1 MESQRTFLFIGLMLV
16 SFLLFQEWN
25 NDYNAPKADPSANTQ
40 TLQSNSPDSDD
51 YVPSSTDGDLPTAA
65 TSAKRSVIDITTD
78 VFTVKIDTRG
88 GDIVE
93 ADLIQYEEVK
103 GNETP
108 FMLLGEFEGN
118 QYFSQSGL
126 IGLNGPDASANG
138 RPIYSTEQK
147 SFTMNGDEL
156 RVPLTFTDNNGVTFT
171 KTYVF
176 KKGQYD
182 VALEY
187 TVNNNTAAPIQ
198 VQLYTQIKR
207 TVQEKG
213 SLVDQNYLGAAY
225 GSSEE
230 KYEKYSFSDMADKN
244 LSINTQGGYVAF
256 IQHYF
261 VSAWIPVQE
270 QQNTLYSLIAKGN
283 AAIIGAKGEPV
294 NIQANQQASIGATY
308 YMGPKESDKLEAIHP
323 DLDLTVD
330 YGWLFFISQPLFELL
345 KFLYSGEGSFF
356 GLFDISIGGLG
367 NWGLAIIAITIIVK
381 SLMYPLT
388 KAQYTSMAKMRA
400 LQPKMAALKE
410 KYGDDRQK
418 FGQATMEMYKK
429 EKVNPMGG
437 CFPILLQMP
446 IFLALFY
453 VFLESTELRHAEFFL
468 WLTDLSAK
476 DPYFILP
483 ILFGASMFITQK
495 LQPMTVTDPMQQ
507 KMMTYM
513 PVIFSVFFLWF
524 PSGLVLYWLV
534 SNLISIAQ
542 MLYIYRGMEKKGIK
556 VRG

>member
-1 MESQRTFLFIGLMLV
+1 MESQRTFLLIGLMLV
-16 SFLLFQEWN
+16 SFLLFQEWD
-25 NDYNAPKADPSANTQ
+25 NDYNKPKVDPSATTQ
-40 TLQSNSPDSDD
+40 TLQANSPESDD
-51 YVPSSTDGDLPTAA
+51 YIPSSSDSELPASA
-65 TSAKRSVIDITTD
+65 TLAKRSVIEITTD
-78 VFTVKIDTRG
+78 VFKVKIDTKG

-93 ADLIQYEEVK
+93 TDLLQYEETK
-103 GNETP
+103 GSETP
-108 FMLLGEFEGN
+108 YMLLGQLDGGK

-138 RPIYSTEQK
+138 RPTYNTEQK
-147 SFTMNGDEL
+147 SYTLTGDEL
-156 RVPLTFTDNNGVTFT
+156 RVPLQFTDSNGVSFT

-182 VALEY
+182 VGLEY
-187 TVNNNTAAPIQ
+187 KINNTTSAPLQ

-213 SLVDQNYLGAAY
+213 SMVDQNYLGAAY
-225 GSSEE
+225 GTDEE

-244 LSINTQGGYVAF
+244 LNKSTQGGYVAF

-261 VSAWIPVQE
+261 VSAWVPMQD
-270 QQNTLYSLIAKGN
+270 QSNTLYSLITKSN
-283 AAIIGAKGEPV
+283 AAIIGAKDPAV
-294 NIQANQQASIGATY
+294 NIQAGSEQILTATY
-308 YMGPKESDKLEAIHP
+308 YMGPKESDILEAIHP

-330 YGWLFFISQPLFELL
+330 YGWLFFISQPLFVLL
-345 KFLYSGEGSFF
+345 KWLH
-356 GLFDISIGGLG
+356 SILG
-367 NWGLAIIAITIIVK
+367 NWGVAIIAITIIVK

-410 KYGDDRQK
+410 KFGDDRQK

-453 VFLESTELRHAEFFL
+453 VFLESTELRHAEFIF

-476 DPYFILP
+476 DPYYVLP
-483 ILFGASMFITQK
+483 ILFGASMFVTQK

-507 KMMTYM
+507 KMMTFM

-534 SNLISIAQ
+534 SNLISIVQ
-542 MLYIYRGMEKKGIK
+542 MLIIYRGMEKKGIK

>member
-25 NDYNAPKADPSANTQ
+25 NDYNTPKADPSATTQ
-40 TLQSNSPDSDD
+40 TLKANSPESDD
-51 YVPSSTDGDLPTAA
+51 YVPASSDSGLPAST
-65 TSAKRSVIDITTD
+65 TLAKRAVINITTD
-78 VFTVKIDTRG
+78 VFKVKIDTKG

-93 ADLIQYEEVK
+93 TDLLQYEEVK
-103 GNETP
+103 GEETP
-108 FMLLGEFEGN
+108 FMLLGEFDGN

-138 RPIYSTEQK
+138 RPTYQSEQT
-147 SFTMNGDEL
+147 SYTLTGDEL
-156 RVPLTFTDNNGVTFT
+156 RVPLQFTDSNGVSFT

-182 VALEY
+182 VGLEY
-187 TVNNNTAAPIQ
+187 KVNNTTSAPVQ

-213 SLVDQNYLGAAY
+213 SMVDQNYLGAAY
-225 GSSEE
+225 GTDEE
-230 KYEKYSFSDMADKN
+230 PYEKYSFSDMADKN
-244 LSINTQGGYVAF
+244 LNINTQGGYVAF

-261 VSAWIPVQE
+261 VSAWVPMQD
-270 QQNTLYSLIAKGN
+270 QANTLYSLITKSN
-283 AAIIGAKGEPV
+283 AAIIGVKDEAV
-294 NIQANQQASIGATY
+294 NVQAGSEQTLTATY
-308 YMGPKESDKLEAIHP
+308 YMGPKESDILEAIHT

-330 YGWLFFISQPLFELL
+330 YGWLWFISQPLFVLL
-345 KFLYSGEGSFF
+345 KWLH
-356 GLFDISIGGLG
+356 SILG
-367 NWGLAIIAITIIVK
+367 NWGVAIIAITIIVK
-381 SLMYPLT
+381 TLMYPLT

-400 LQPKMAALKE
+400 LQPKMKALKE

-418 FGQATMEMYKK
+418 FGQATMEMYRK

-453 VFLESTELRHAEFFL
+453 VFLESTELRHAEFVL

-476 DPYFILP
+476 DPYYVLP

-507 KMMTYM
+507 KMMTFM

-534 SNLISIAQ
+534 SNLISIVQ
-542 MLYIYRGMEKKGIK
+542 MLIIYRGMEKKGIK
-556 VRG
+556 VRGD

>member
-1 MESQRTFLFIGLMLV
+1 MESQRTFLLIGLMLV
-16 SFLLFQEWN
+16 SFLLFQEWD
-25 NDYNAPKADPSANTQ
+25 NDYNKPKVDPSATTQ
-40 TLQSNSPDSDD
+40 TLQANSPESDD
-51 YVPSSTDGDLPTAA
+51 YIPSSSDSGLPASA
-65 TSAKRSVIDITTD
+65 TLAKRSVINITTD
-78 VFTVKIDTRG
+78 VFKVKIDTKG

-93 ADLIQYEEVK
+93 ADLLQYEDTK
-103 GNETP
+103 GSDTP
-108 FMLLGEFEGN
+108 YMLLGELIEGR

-138 RPIYSTEQK
+138 RPTYSTEQK
-147 SFTMNGDEL
+147 TYTLTGDEL
-156 RVPLTFTDNNGVTFT
+156 RVPLQFTDSNGVNFT

-182 VALEY
+182 VGLEY
-187 TVNNNTAAPIQ
+187 KVNNTTSTPLQ

-213 SLVDQNYLGAAY
+213 SMVDQNYLGAAY
-225 GSSEE
+225 GTDEE

-244 LSINTQGGYVAF
+244 LNKSTQGGYVAF

-261 VSAWIPVQE
+261 VSAWVPMQD
-270 QQNTLYSLIAKGN
+270 QSNTLYSLITKSN
-283 AAIIGAKGEPV
+283 AAIIGAKDPAV
-294 NIQANQQASIGATY
+294 NIQAGSEQTLTATY
-308 YMGPKESDKLEAIHP
+308 YMGPKESDILEAIHP

-330 YGWLFFISQPLFELL
+330 YGWLFFISQPLFVLL
-345 KFLYSGEGSFF
+345 KWLH
-356 GLFDISIGGLG
+356 SILG
-367 NWGLAIIAITIIVK
+367 NWGVAIIAITIIVK

-410 KYGDDRQK
+410 KFGDDRQK

-453 VFLESTELRHAEFFL
+453 VFLESTELRHAEFIF
-468 WLTDLSAK
+468 WLNDLSAQ
-476 DPYFILP
+476 DPYYVLP
-483 ILFGASMFITQK
+483 ILFGVSMFVTQK

-507 KMMTYM
+507 KMMTFM

-534 SNLISIAQ
+534 SNLISIVQ
-542 MLYIYRGMEKKGIK
+542 MLIIYRGMEKKGIK

>member
-25 NDYNAPKADPSANTQ
+25 NDYNTPKADPSATTQ
-40 TLQSNSPDSDD
+40 TLKANSPESDD
-51 YVPSSTDGDLPTAA
+51 YVPASSDSGLPAST
-65 TSAKRSVIDITTD
+65 TLAKRAVINITTD
-78 VFTVKIDTRG
+78 VFKVKIDTKG

-93 ADLIQYEEVK
+93 TDLIDYKETK
-103 GNETP
+103 GSDVP
-108 FMLLGEFEGN
+108 YMLLGEFDGK

-138 RPIYSTEQK
+138 RPTYQSEQT
-147 SFTMNGDEL
+147 SYTLTGDEL
-156 RVPLTFTDNNGVTFT
+156 RVPLQFTDSNGVSFT

-182 VALEY
+182 VGLEY
-187 TVNNNTAAPIQ
+187 KVNNTTSSPVQ

-213 SLVDQNYLGAAY
+213 SMVDQNYLGAAY
-225 GSSEE
+225 GTDEE
-230 KYEKYSFSDMADKN
+230 PYEKYSFSDMADKN
-244 LSINTQGGYVAF
+244 LNINTQGGYVAF

-261 VSAWIPVQE
+261 VSAWVPMQD
-270 QQNTLYSLIAKGN
+270 QANTLYSLITKSN
-283 AAIIGAKGEPV
+283 AAIIGVKDEAV
-294 NIQANQQASIGATY
+294 NVQAGSEQVLTATY
-308 YMGPKESDKLEAIHP
+308 YMGPKESDKLEAIHT

-330 YGWLFFISQPLFELL
+330 YGWLWFISQPLFVLL
-345 KFLYSGEGSFF
+345 KWLH
-356 GLFDISIGGLG
+356 SILG
-367 NWGLAIIAITIIVK
+367 NWGVAIIAITIIVK

-400 LQPKMAALKE
+400 LQPKMKALKE

-418 FGQATMEMYKK
+418 FGQATMEMYRK

-453 VFLESTELRHAEFFL
+453 VFLESTELRHAEFVL

-476 DPYFILP
+476 DPYYVLP
-483 ILFGASMFITQK
+483 ILFGASMFVTQK

-507 KMMTYM
+507 KMMTFM

-534 SNLISIAQ
+534 SNLISIVQ
-542 MLYIYRGMEKKGIK
+542 MLIIYRGMEKKGIK

>member
-1 MESQRTFLFIGLMLV
+1 MESQRTFLLIGLMLV
-16 SFLLFQEWN
+16 SFLLFQEWD
-25 NDYNAPKADPSANTQ
+25 NDYNKPKVDPSATTQ
-40 TLQSNSPDSDD
+40 TLQANSPESDD
-51 YVPSSTDGDLPTAA
+51 YIPSSSDSGLPASA
-65 TSAKRSVIDITTD
+65 TLAKRSVIEITTD
-78 VFTVKIDTRG
+78 VFKVKIDTKG

-93 ADLIQYEEVK
+93 TDLLQYEETK
-103 GNETP
+103 GSDTP
-108 FMLLGEFEGN
+108 YMLLGQLDGGK

-126 IGLNGPDASANG
+126 IGLNGPDGSANG
-138 RPIYSTEQK
+138 RPTYSTEQK
-147 SFTMNGDEL
+147 SYTLTGDEL
-156 RVPLTFTDNNGVTFT
+156 RVPLQFTDSNGVSFT

-182 VALEY
+182 VGLEY
-187 TVNNNTAAPIQ
+187 KINNTTSAPLQ

-213 SLVDQNYLGAAY
+213 SMVDQNYLGAAY
-225 GSSEE
+225 GTDEE
-230 KYEKYSFSDMADKN
+230 PYEKYSFSDMADKN
-244 LSINTQGGYVAF
+244 LNKNTQGGYVAF

-261 VSAWIPVQE
+261 VSAWVPMQD
-270 QQNTLYSLIAKGN
+270 QTNTLYSLITKSN
-283 AAIIGAKGEPV
+283 AAIIGAKDPAV
-294 NIQANQQASIGATY
+294 NIQAGSEQTLTATY
-308 YMGPKESDKLEAIHP
+308 YMGPKESDILEAIHP

-330 YGWLFFISQPLFELL
+330 YGWLWFISQPLFVLL
-345 KFLYSGEGSFF
+345 KWLH
-356 GLFDISIGGLG
+356 SILG
-367 NWGLAIIAITIIVK
+367 NWGVAIIAITIIVK

-453 VFLESTELRHAEFFL
+453 VFLESTELRHAEFVL
-468 WLTDLSAK
+468 WLTDLSAQ
-476 DPYFILP
+476 DPYYVLP
-483 ILFGASMFITQK
+483 ILFGASMFVTQK

-507 KMMTYM
+507 KMMTFM

-534 SNLISIAQ
+534 SNLISIVQ
-542 MLYIYRGMEKKGIK
+542 MLIIYRGMEKKGIK

>member
-1 MESQRTFLFIGLMLV
+1 MESQRTFLLIGLMLV
-16 SFLLFQEWN
+16 SFLLFQEWD
-25 NDYNAPKADPSANTQ
+25 NDYNKPKADPSATTQ
-40 TLQSNSPDSDD
+40 TLQANSPESDD
-51 YVPSSTDGDLPTAA
+51 YIPSSSDSGLPASA
-65 TSAKRSVIDITTD
+65 TLAKRSVIEITTD
-78 VFTVKIDTRG
+78 VFKVKIDTKG

-93 ADLIQYEEVK
+93 TDLLQYEETK
-103 GNETP
+103 GSETP
-108 FMLLGEFEGN
+108 YMLLGQLDSGK

-138 RPIYSTEQK
+138 RPTYSTEQK
-147 SFTMNGDEL
+147 SYTLTGDEL
-156 RVPLTFTDNNGVTFT
+156 RVPLQFTDSNGVSFT

-182 VALEY
+182 VGLEY
-187 TVNNNTAAPIQ
+187 KINNTTSAPLQ

-213 SLVDQNYLGAAY
+213 SMVDQNYLGAAY
-225 GSSEE
+225 GTDEE
-230 KYEKYSFSDMADKN
+230 PYEKYSFSDMADKN
-244 LSINTQGGYVAF
+244 LNKNTQGGYVAF

-261 VSAWIPVQE
+261 VSAWIPMQD
-270 QQNTLYSLIAKGN
+270 QTNTIYSLITKSN
-283 AAIIGAKGEPV
+283 AAIIGAKDPAV
-294 NIQANQQASIGATY
+294 NIQAGSEQTLTATY
-308 YMGPKESDKLEAIHP
+308 YMGPKESDILEAIHP

-330 YGWLFFISQPLFELL
+330 YGWLWFISQPLFVLL
-345 KFLYSGEGSFF
+345 KWLH
-356 GLFDISIGGLG
+356 SILG
-367 NWGLAIIAITIIVK
+367 NWGVAIIAITIIVK

-410 KYGDDRQK
+410 KFGDDRQK

-453 VFLESTELRHAEFFL
+453 VFLESTELRHAEFIF
-468 WLTDLSAK
+468 WLTDLSAQ
-476 DPYFILP
+476 DPYYVLP
-483 ILFGASMFITQK
+483 ILFGASMFVTQK

-507 KMMTYM
+507 KMMTFM

-534 SNLISIAQ
+534 SNLISIVQ
-542 MLYIYRGMEKKGIK
+542 MLIIYRGMEKKGIK

>member
-25 NDYNAPKADPSANTQ
+25 NDYNAPKVDPSANTQ
-40 TLQSNSPDSDD
+40 TLQTNSPDSDD
-51 YVPSSTDGDLPTAA
+51 YVPSSTDGELPTAA

-93 ADLIQYEEVK
+93 ADLLQYEEVK
-103 GNETP
+103 GEETP
-108 FMLLGEFEGN
+108 FMLLGEFDGN

-126 IGLNGPDASANG
+126 IGLNGPDASKEG
-138 RPIYSTEQK
+138 RPVYSTEQK
-147 SFTMNGDEL
+147 SFTLEGNEL
-156 RVPLTFTDNNGVTFT
+156 RVPLTFTDSKGVTFT

-187 TVNNNTAAPIQ
+187 TVNNTTAEPIQ

-230 KYEKYSFSDMADKN
+230 KYDKYSFSDMADKN

-261 VSAWIPVQE
+261 VSAWVPVQE
-270 QQNTLYSLIAKGN
+270 QQNTLYSLIASGN

-294 NIQANQQASIGATY
+294 NIQANQQTTIGATY

-323 DLDLTVD
+323 NLDLTVD
-330 YGWLFFISQPLFELL
+330 YGWLWFISQPLFVLL
-345 KFLYSGEGSFF
+345 KWLYG
-356 GLFDISIGGLG
+356 ILG

-418 FGQATMEMYKK
+418 FGQATMEMYRK

-453 VFLESTELRHAEFFL
+453 VFLESTELRHAEFVL
-468 WLTDLSAK
+468 WLTDLSAM
-476 DPYFILP
+476 DPYYVLP
-483 ILFGASMFITQK
+483 VLFGLSMFVTQK

-507 KMMTYM
+507 KMMTFM

-542 MLYIYRGMEKKGIK
+542 MLIIYRGMEKKGIK

>member
-25 NDYNAPKADPSANTQ
+25 NDYNAPKADPSATTQ
-40 TLQSNSPDSDD
+40 TLKANSPESDD
-51 YVPSSTDGDLPTAA
+51 YVPASSDSGLPAST
-65 TSAKRSVIDITTD
+65 TLAKRSVIDITTD
-78 VFTVKIDTRG
+78 VFKVKIDTKG

-93 ADLIQYEEVK
+93 TDLLQYEEVK
-103 GNETP
+103 GEETP
-108 FMLLGEFEGN
+108 FMLLGEFDGN

-138 RPIYSTEQK
+138 RPTYQSEQT
-147 SFTMNGDEL
+147 SYTLTGDEL
-156 RVPLTFTDNNGVTFT
+156 RVPLQFTDSNGVSFT

-182 VALEY
+182 VGLEY
-187 TVNNNTAAPIQ
+187 KVNNTTSAPVQ

-213 SLVDQNYLGAAY
+213 SMVDQNYLGAAY
-225 GSSEE
+225 GTDEE
-230 KYEKYSFSDMADKN
+230 PYEKYSFSDMADKN
-244 LSINTQGGYVAF
+244 LNINTQGGYVAF

-261 VSAWIPVQE
+261 VSAWVPMQD
-270 QQNTLYSLIAKGN
+270 QANTLYSLITKSN
-283 AAIIGAKGEPV
+283 AAIIGVKDEAV
-294 NIQANQQASIGATY
+294 NVQAGSEQTLTATY
-308 YMGPKESDKLEAIHP
+308 YMGPKESDILEAIHT

-330 YGWLFFISQPLFELL
+330 YGWLWFISQPLFVLL
-345 KFLYSGEGSFF
+345 KWLH
-356 GLFDISIGGLG
+356 SILG
-367 NWGLAIIAITIIVK
+367 NWGVAIIAITIIVK

-400 LQPKMAALKE
+400 LQPKMKALKE

-418 FGQATMEMYKK
+418 FGQATMEMYRK

-453 VFLESTELRHAEFFL
+453 VFLESTELRHAEFVL
-468 WLTDLSAK
+468 WLTDLSAQ
-476 DPYFILP
+476 DPYYVLP
-483 ILFGASMFITQK
+483 ILFGLSMFVTQK

-507 KMMTYM
+507 KMMTFM

-534 SNLISIAQ
+534 SNLISIVQ
-542 MLYIYRGMEKKGIK
+542 MLIIYRGMEKKGIK
-556 VRG
+556 VRGD

>member
-25 NDYNAPKADPSANTQ
+25 NDYNTPKADPSATTQ
-40 TLQSNSPDSDD
+40 TLKANSPESDD
-51 YVPSSTDGDLPTAA
+51 YVPASSDSGLPAST
-65 TSAKRSVIDITTD
+65 TLAKRAVINITTD
-78 VFTVKIDTRG
+78 VFKVKIDTKG

-93 ADLIQYEEVK
+93 TDLIDYKETK
-103 GNETP
+103 GSDVP
-108 FMLLGEFEGN
+108 YMLLGEFDGK

-138 RPIYSTEQK
+138 RPTYQSEQT
-147 SFTMNGDEL
+147 SYNLTGDEL
-156 RVPLTFTDNNGVTFT
+156 RVPLQFTDSNGVSFT

-182 VALEY
+182 VGLEY
-187 TVNNNTAAPIQ
+187 KVNNTTSSPVQ

-213 SLVDQNYLGAAY
+213 SMVDQNYLGAAY
-225 GSSEE
+225 GTDEE
-230 KYEKYSFSDMADKN
+230 PYEKYSFSDMADKN
-244 LSINTQGGYVAF
+244 LNINTQGGYVAF

-261 VSAWIPVQE
+261 VSAWVPMQD
-270 QQNTLYSLIAKGN
+270 QANTLYSLITKSN
-283 AAIIGAKGEPV
+283 AAIIGVKDEAV
-294 NIQANQQASIGATY
+294 NVQAGSEQVLTATY
-308 YMGPKESDKLEAIHP
+308 YMGPKESDKLEAIHT

-330 YGWLFFISQPLFELL
+330 YGWLWFISQPLFVLL
-345 KFLYSGEGSFF
+345 KWLH
-356 GLFDISIGGLG
+356 SILG
-367 NWGLAIIAITIIVK
+367 NWGVAIIAITIIVK

-400 LQPKMAALKE
+400 LQPKMKALKE

-418 FGQATMEMYKK
+418 FGQATMEMYRK

-453 VFLESTELRHAEFFL
+453 VFLESTELRHAEFVL

-476 DPYFILP
+476 DPYYVLP

-507 KMMTYM
+507 KMMTFM

-534 SNLISIAQ
+534 SNLISIVQ
-542 MLYIYRGMEKKGIK
+542 MLIIYRGMEKKGIK

>member
-25 NDYNAPKADPSANTQ
+25 NDYNTPKADPSATTQ
-40 TLQSNSPDSDD
+40 TLQTNSPESDD
-51 YVPSSTDGDLPTAA
+51 YIPSSSDSDLPVSTNL
-65 TSAKRSVIDITTD
+65 AKRSVIEITTD
-78 VFTVKIDTRG
+78 VFKVKIDTKG

-93 ADLIQYEEVK
+93 ADLLQYEEVK
-103 GNETP
+103 GEETP
-108 FMLLGEFEGN
+108 FMLLGEFDGK

-138 RPIYSTEQK
+138 RPTYSTEQK
-147 SFTMNGDEL
+147 SYTLTGDEL
-156 RVPLTFTDNNGVTFT
+156 RVPLQFTDSNGVSFT

-182 VALEY
+182 VGLEY
-187 TVNNNTAAPIQ
+187 KINNTTSAPLQ

-213 SLVDQNYLGAAY
+213 SMVDQNYLGAAY
-225 GSSEE
+225 GTDEE
-230 KYEKYSFSDMADKN
+230 PYEKYSFSDMADKN
-244 LSINTQGGYVAF
+244 LNKNTQGGYVAF

-261 VSAWIPVQE
+261 VSAWVPMQD
-270 QQNTLYSLIAKGN
+270 QTNTIYSLITKSN
-283 AAIIGAKGEPV
+283 AAIIGAKDPAV
-294 NIQANQQASIGATY
+294 NIQAGSEQTLTATY
-308 YMGPKESDKLEAIHP
+308 YMGPKESDILEAIHP

-330 YGWLFFISQPLFELL
+330 YGWLWFISQPLFVLL
-345 KFLYSGEGSFF
+345 KWLH
-356 GLFDISIGGLG
+356 SILG
-367 NWGLAIIAITIIVK
+367 NWGVAIIAITIIVK

-453 VFLESTELRHAEFFL
+453 VFLESTELRHAEFVL
-468 WLTDLSAK
+468 WLTDLSAQ
-476 DPYFILP
+476 DPYYVLP

-507 KMMTYM
+507 KMMTFM

-534 SNLISIAQ
+534 SNLISIVQ
-542 MLYIYRGMEKKGIK
+542 MLIIYRGMEKKGIK

>member
-1 MESQRTFLFIGLMLV
+1 MESQRTFLLIGLMLV
-16 SFLLFQEWN
+16 SFLLFQEWD
-25 NDYNAPKADPSANTQ
+25 NDYNKPKVDPSATTQ
-40 TLQSNSPDSDD
+40 TLQANSPESDD
-51 YVPSSTDGDLPTAA
+51 YIPSSSDSGLPASA
-65 TSAKRSVIDITTD
+65 TLAKRSVINITTD
-78 VFTVKIDTRG
+78 VFKVKIDTKG

-93 ADLIQYEEVK
+93 ADLLQYEDTK
-103 GNETP
+103 GSDTP
-108 FMLLGEFEGN
+108 YMLLGELIEGR

-138 RPIYSTEQK
+138 RPTYSTEQK
-147 SFTMNGDEL
+147 TYTLTGDEL
-156 RVPLTFTDNNGVTFT
+156 RVPLQFTDSSGVNFT

-182 VALEY
+182 VGLEY
-187 TVNNNTAAPIQ
+187 KVNNTTSTPLQ

-213 SLVDQNYLGAAY
+213 SMVDQNYLGAAY
-225 GSSEE
+225 GTDEE
-230 KYEKYSFSDMADKN
+230 PYEKYSFSDMADKN
-244 LSINTQGGYVAF
+244 LNKSTQGGYVAF

-261 VSAWIPVQE
+261 VSAWVPMQD
-270 QQNTLYSLIAKGN
+270 QSNTIYSLITKSN
-283 AAIIGAKGEPV
+283 AAIIGAKDPAV
-294 NIQANQQASIGATY
+294 NIQAGSEQTLTATY
-308 YMGPKESDKLEAIHP
+308 YMGPKESDILEAIHP

-330 YGWLFFISQPLFELL
+330 YGWLWFISQPLFVLL
-345 KFLYSGEGSFF
+345 KWLH
-356 GLFDISIGGLG
+356 SILG
-367 NWGLAIIAITIIVK
+367 NWGVAIIAITIIVK

-410 KYGDDRQK
+410 KFGDDRQK

-453 VFLESTELRHAEFFL
+453 VFLESTELRHAEFIF
-468 WLTDLSAK
+468 WLNDLSAQ
-476 DPYFILP
+476 DPYYVLP
-483 ILFGASMFITQK
+483 ILFGASMFVTQK

-507 KMMTYM
+507 KMMTFM

-534 SNLISIAQ
+534 SNLISIVQ
-542 MLYIYRGMEKKGIK
+542 MLIIYRGMEKKGIK

>member
-25 NDYNAPKADPSANTQ
+25 NDYNTPKADPSATTQ
-40 TLQSNSPDSDD
+40 TLKANSPESDD
-51 YVPSSTDGDLPTAA
+51 YVPASSDSGLPAST
-65 TSAKRSVIDITTD
+65 TLAKRSVIDITTD
-78 VFTVKIDTRG
+78 VFKVKIDTKG

-93 ADLIQYEEVK
+93 TDLINYKETK
-103 GNETP
+103 GSDVP
-108 FMLLGEFEGN
+108 YMLLGEFDGK

-138 RPIYSTEQK
+138 RPTYQSEQT
-147 SFTMNGDEL
+147 SYTLTGDEL
-156 RVPLTFTDNNGVTFT
+156 RVPLQFTDSNGVSFT

-182 VALEY
+182 VGLEY
-187 TVNNNTAAPIQ
+187 KVNNTTSAPVQ

-213 SLVDQNYLGAAY
+213 SMVDQNYLGAAY
-225 GSSEE
+225 GTDEE
-230 KYEKYSFSDMADKN
+230 PYEKYSFSDMADKN
-244 LSINTQGGYVAF
+244 LNINTQGGYVAF

-261 VSAWIPVQE
+261 VSAWVPMQD
-270 QQNTLYSLIAKGN
+270 QANTLYSLITKSN
-283 AAIIGAKGEPV
+283 AAIIGVKDEAV
-294 NIQANQQASIGATY
+294 NVQAGSEQVLTATY
-308 YMGPKESDKLEAIHP
+308 YMGPKESDKLEAIQT

-330 YGWLFFISQPLFELL
+330 YGWLWFISQPLFVLL
-345 KFLYSGEGSFF
+345 KWLH
-356 GLFDISIGGLG
+356 SILG
-367 NWGLAIIAITIIVK
+367 NWGVAIIAITIIVK

-400 LQPKMAALKE
+400 LQPKMKALKE

-418 FGQATMEMYKK
+418 FGQATMEMYRK

-453 VFLESTELRHAEFFL
+453 VFLESTELRHAEFVL

-476 DPYFILP
+476 DPYYVLP

-507 KMMTYM
+507 KMMTFM

-534 SNLISIAQ
+534 SNLISIVQ
-542 MLYIYRGMEKKGIK
+542 MLIIYRGMEKKGIK

>member
-1 MESQRTFLFIGLMLV
+1 MESQRTFLLIGLMLV
-16 SFLLFQEWN
+16 SFLLFQEWD
-25 NDYNAPKADPSANTQ
+25 NDYNKPKVDPSATTQ
-40 TLQSNSPDSDD
+40 TLQANSPESDD
-51 YVPSSTDGDLPTAA
+51 YIPSSSDSGLPASA
-65 TSAKRSVIDITTD
+65 TLAKRSVINITTD
-78 VFTVKIDTRG
+78 VFKVKIDTKG

-93 ADLIQYEEVK
+93 ADLLQYEDTK
-103 GNETP
+103 GSDTP
-108 FMLLGEFEGN
+108 YMLLGELIEGR

-138 RPIYSTEQK
+138 RPTYSTEQK
-147 SFTMNGDEL
+147 TYTLTGDEL
-156 RVPLTFTDNNGVTFT
+156 RVPLQFTDSNGVNFT

-182 VALEY
+182 VGLEY
-187 TVNNNTAAPIQ
+187 KVNNTTSTPLQ

-213 SLVDQNYLGAAY
+213 SMVDQNYLGAAY
-225 GSSEE
+225 GTDEE
-230 KYEKYSFSDMADKN
+230 PYEKYSFSDMADKN
-244 LSINTQGGYVAF
+244 LNKSTQGGYVAF

-261 VSAWIPVQE
+261 VSAWVPMQD
-270 QQNTLYSLIAKGN
+270 QSNTIYSLITKSN
-283 AAIIGAKGEPV
+283 AAIIGAKDPAV
-294 NIQANQQASIGATY
+294 NIQAGSEQILTATY
-308 YMGPKESDKLEAIHP
+308 YMGPKESDILEAIHP

-330 YGWLFFISQPLFELL
+330 YGWLWFISQPLFVLL
-345 KFLYSGEGSFF
+345 KWLH
-356 GLFDISIGGLG
+356 SILG
-367 NWGLAIIAITIIVK
+367 NWGVAIIAITIIVK

-410 KYGDDRQK
+410 KFGDDRQK

-453 VFLESTELRHAEFFL
+453 VFLESTELRHAEFIF
-468 WLTDLSAK
+468 WLTDLSAQ
-476 DPYFILP
+476 DPYYVLP
-483 ILFGASMFITQK
+483 ILFGASMFVTQK

-507 KMMTYM
+507 KMMTFM

-534 SNLISIAQ
+534 SNLISIVQ
-542 MLYIYRGMEKKGIK
+542 MLIIYRGMEKKGIK

>member
-25 NDYNAPKADPSANTQ
+25 NDYNTPKADPSATTQ
-40 TLQSNSPDSDD
+40 TLKANSPESDD
-51 YVPSSTDGDLPTAA
+51 YVPASSDSGLPAST
-65 TSAKRSVIDITTD
+65 TLAKRSVIDITTD
-78 VFTVKIDTRG
+78 VFKVKIDTKG

-93 ADLIQYEEVK
+93 TNLINYKETK
-103 GNETP
+103 GSDVP
-108 FMLLGEFEGN
+108 YMLLGEFDGK

-138 RPIYSTEQK
+138 RPTYQSEQT
-147 SFTMNGDEL
+147 SYTLTGDEL
-156 RVPLTFTDNNGVTFT
+156 RVPLQFTDSNGVSFT

-182 VALEY
+182 VGLEY
-187 TVNNNTAAPIQ
+187 KVNNTTSAPVQ

-213 SLVDQNYLGAAY
+213 SMVDQNYLGAAY
-225 GSSEE
+225 GTDEE
-230 KYEKYSFSDMADKN
+230 PYEKYSFSDMADKN
-244 LSINTQGGYVAF
+244 LNIDTQGGYVAF

-261 VSAWIPVQE
+261 VSAWVPMQD
-270 QQNTLYSLIAKGN
+270 QANTLYSLITKSN
-283 AAIIGAKGEPV
+283 AAIIGVKDEAV
-294 NIQANQQASIGATY
+294 NVQAGSEQVLTATY
-308 YMGPKESDKLEAIHP
+308 YMGPKESDKLEAIHT

-330 YGWLFFISQPLFELL
+330 YGWLWFISQPLFVLL
-345 KFLYSGEGSFF
+345 KWLH
-356 GLFDISIGGLG
+356 SILG
-367 NWGLAIIAITIIVK
+367 NWGVAIIAITIIVK
-381 SLMYPLT
+381 TLMYPLT

-400 LQPKMAALKE
+400 LQPKMKALKE

-418 FGQATMEMYKK
+418 FGQATMEMYRK

-453 VFLESTELRHAEFFL
+453 VFLESTELRHAEFVL

-476 DPYFILP
+476 DPYYVLP

-507 KMMTYM
+507 KMMTFM

-534 SNLISIAQ
+534 SNLISIVQ
-542 MLYIYRGMEKKGIK
+542 MLIIYRGMEKKGIK
-556 VRG
+556 VRGD

>member
-25 NDYNAPKADPSANTQ
+25 NDYNTPKADPSATTQ
-40 TLQSNSPDSDD
+40 TLKANSPESDD
-51 YVPSSTDGDLPTAA
+51 YVPASSDSGLPAST
-65 TSAKRSVIDITTD
+65 TLAKRAVINITTD
-78 VFTVKIDTRG
+78 VFKVKIDTKG

-93 ADLIQYEEVK
+93 TDLIDYKETK
-103 GNETP
+103 GSDVP
-108 FMLLGEFEGN
+108 YMLLGEFDGK

-138 RPIYSTEQK
+138 RPTYQSEQT
-147 SFTMNGDEL
+147 SYTLTGDEL
-156 RVPLTFTDNNGVTFT
+156 RVPLQFTDSNGVSFT

-182 VALEY
+182 VGLEY
-187 TVNNNTAAPIQ
+187 KVNNTTSAPVQ

-213 SLVDQNYLGAAY
+213 SMVDQNYLGAAY
-225 GSSEE
+225 GTDEE
-230 KYEKYSFSDMADKN
+230 PYEKYSFSDMADKN
-244 LSINTQGGYVAF
+244 LNINTQGGYVAF

-261 VSAWIPVQE
+261 GSAWVPMQD
-270 QQNTLYSLIAKGN
+270 QANTLYSLITKSN
-283 AAIIGAKGEPV
+283 AAIIGVKDEAV
-294 NIQANQQASIGATY
+294 NVQAGSEQTLTATY
-308 YMGPKESDKLEAIHP
+308 YMGPKESDKLEAIHT

-330 YGWLFFISQPLFELL
+330 YGWLWFISQPLFVLL
-345 KFLYSGEGSFF
+345 KWLH
-356 GLFDISIGGLG
+356 SILG
-367 NWGLAIIAITIIVK
+367 NWGVAIIAITIIVK
-381 SLMYPLT
+381 TLMYPLT

-400 LQPKMAALKE
+400 LQPKMKALKE

-418 FGQATMEMYKK
+418 FGQATMEMYRK

-453 VFLESTELRHAEFFL
+453 VFLESTELRHAEFVL

-476 DPYFILP
+476 DPYYVLP

-507 KMMTYM
+507 KMMTFM

-534 SNLISIAQ
+534 SNLISIVQ
-542 MLYIYRGMEKKGIK
+542 MLIIYRGMEKKGIK
-556 VRG
+556 VRGD

>member
-1 MESQRTFLFIGLMLV
+1 MESQRTFLLIGLMLV
-16 SFLLFQEWN
+16 SFLLFQEWD
-25 NDYNAPKADPSANTQ
+25 NDYNKPKVDPSATTQ
-40 TLQSNSPDSDD
+40 TLQANSPESDD
-51 YVPSSTDGDLPTAA
+51 YIPSSSDSGLPASA
-65 TSAKRSVIDITTD
+65 TLAKRSVIEITTD
-78 VFTVKIDTRG
+78 VFKVKIDTKG

-93 ADLIQYEEVK
+93 TDLLQYEETK
-103 GNETP
+103 GSETP
-108 FMLLGEFEGN
+108 YMLLGQLDGGK

-126 IGLNGPDASANG
+126 IGLNGPDGSANG
-138 RPIYSTEQK
+138 RPTYSTEQK
-147 SFTMNGDEL
+147 SYTLTGDEL
-156 RVPLTFTDNNGVTFT
+156 RVPLQFTDSNGVSFT

-182 VALEY
+182 VGLEY
-187 TVNNNTAAPIQ
+187 KINNTTSAPLQ

-213 SLVDQNYLGAAY
+213 SMVDQNYLGAAY
-225 GSSEE
+225 GTDEE

-244 LSINTQGGYVAF
+244 LNKSTQGGYVAF

-261 VSAWIPVQE
+261 VSAWVPMQD
-270 QQNTLYSLIAKGN
+270 QSNTLYSLITKSN
-283 AAIIGAKGEPV
+283 AAIIGAKDPAV
-294 NIQANQQASIGATY
+294 NIQAGSEQTLTATY
-308 YMGPKESDKLEAIHP
+308 YMGPKESDILEAIHP

-330 YGWLFFISQPLFELL
+330 YGWLWFISQPLFVLL
-345 KFLYSGEGSFF
+345 KWLH
-356 GLFDISIGGLG
+356 SILG
-367 NWGLAIIAITIIVK
+367 NWGVAIIAITIIVK

-410 KYGDDRQK
+410 KFGDDRQK

-453 VFLESTELRHAEFFL
+453 VFLESTELRHAEFIF
-468 WLTDLSAK
+468 WLNDLSAQ
-476 DPYFILP
+476 DPYYVLP
-483 ILFGASMFITQK
+483 ILFGASMFVTQK

-507 KMMTYM
+507 KMMTFM

-534 SNLISIAQ
+534 SNLISIVQ
-542 MLYIYRGMEKKGIK
+542 MLIIYRGMEKKGIK

>member
-25 NDYNAPKADPSANTQ
+25 SDYNAPKVDPSANTQ
-40 TLQSNSPDSDD
+40 TLKSNSLNSDD
-51 YVPSSTDGDLPTAA
+51 YIPSSADGELPTAA
-65 TSAKRSVIDITTD
+65 TSAKRSVIEVTTD

-93 ADLIQYEEVK
+93 SDLLQYEEVK
-103 GNETP
+103 GEETP
-108 FMLLGEFEGN
+108 FMLLGEFDGN

-126 IGLNGPDASANG
+126 AGLNGPDASTEG
-138 RPIYSTEQK
+138 RPVYSTEQK
-147 SFTMNGDEL
+147 SFTLKGDEL
-156 RVPLTFTDNNGVTFT
+156 RVPLTFTDSNGVTFT

-187 TVNNNTAAPIQ
+187 TVNNVTNSPIQ
-198 VQLYTQIKR
+198 VQLYTQVER
-207 TVQEKG
+207 TIQEKG

-225 GSSEE
+225 GSADEP
-230 KYEKYSFSDMADKN
+230 YEKYSFSDMADKN
-244 LSINTQGGYVAF
+244 LSINTTGGYIAF

-261 VSAWIPVQE
+261 VSAWVPAQD
-270 QQNTLYSLIAKGN
+270 QQNTLYSVIKNGT
-283 AAIIGAKGEPV
+283 AAIIGTKAEPV
-294 NIQANQQASIGATY
+294 NIQAGTQAKISATY
-308 YMGPKESDKLEAIHP
+308 YMGPKESDKLEALHP
-323 DLDLTVD
+323 NLDLTVD

-476 DPYFILP
+476 DPYYVLP

-507 KMMTYM
+507 KMMTFM

-542 MLYIYRGMEKKGIK
+542 MLYIYRGMEKQGIK

>member
-1 MESQRTFLFIGLMLV
+1 MESQRTFLLIGLMLV
-16 SFLLFQEWN
+16 SFLLFQEWD
-25 NDYNAPKADPSANTQ
+25 NDYNKPKADPSATTQ
-40 TLQSNSPDSDD
+40 TLQANSPESDD
-51 YVPSSTDGDLPTAA
+51 YIPSSSDSGLPASA
-65 TSAKRSVIDITTD
+65 TLAKRSVIEITTD
-78 VFTVKIDTRG
+78 VFKVKIDTKG

-93 ADLIQYEEVK
+93 TDLLQYEETK
-103 GNETP
+103 GSETP
-108 FMLLGEFEGN
+108 YMLLGQLDGGK

-138 RPIYSTEQK
+138 RPTYSTEQK
-147 SFTMNGDEL
+147 SYTLTGDEL
-156 RVPLTFTDNNGVTFT
+156 RVPLQFTDSNGVSFT

-182 VALEY
+182 VGLEY
-187 TVNNNTAAPIQ
+187 KINNTTSAPLQ

-213 SLVDQNYLGAAY
+213 SMVDQNYLGAAY
-225 GSSEE
+225 GTDEE
-230 KYEKYSFSDMADKN
+230 PYEKYSFSDMADKN
-244 LSINTQGGYVAF
+244 LNKNTQGGYVAF

-261 VSAWIPVQE
+261 VSAWVPMQD
-270 QQNTLYSLIAKGN
+270 QTNTIYSLITKSN
-283 AAIIGAKGEPV
+283 AAIIGAKDPAV
-294 NIQANQQASIGATY
+294 NIQAGSEQTLTATY
-308 YMGPKESDKLEAIHP
+308 YMGPKESDILEAIHP

-330 YGWLFFISQPLFELL
+330 YGWLFFISQPLFVLL
-345 KFLYSGEGSFF
+345 KWLH
-356 GLFDISIGGLG
+356 SILG
-367 NWGLAIIAITIIVK
+367 NWGVAIIAITIIVK

-410 KYGDDRQK
+410 KFGDDRQK

-453 VFLESTELRHAEFFL
+453 VFLESTELRHAEFIF
-468 WLTDLSAK
+468 WLTDLSAQ
-476 DPYFILP
+476 DPYYVLP
-483 ILFGASMFITQK
+483 ILFGASMFVTQK

-507 KMMTYM
+507 KMMTFM

-534 SNLISIAQ
+534 SNLISIVQ
-542 MLYIYRGMEKKGIK
+542 MLIIYRGMEKKGIK

>member
-25 NDYNAPKADPSANTQ
+25 NDYNTPKADPSATTQ
-40 TLQSNSPDSDD
+40 TLKANSPESDD
-51 YVPSSTDGDLPTAA
+51 YVPASSDSGLPAST
-65 TSAKRSVIDITTD
+65 TLAKRAVINITTD
-78 VFTVKIDTRG
+78 VFKVKIDTKG

-93 ADLIQYEEVK
+93 TDLIDYKETK
-103 GNETP
+103 GSDVP
-108 FMLLGEFEGN
+108 YMLLGEFDGK

-138 RPIYSTEQK
+138 RPTYQSEQT
-147 SFTMNGDEL
+147 SYTLTGDEL
-156 RVPLTFTDNNGVTFT
+156 RVPLQFTDSNGVSFT

-182 VALEY
+182 VGLEY
-187 TVNNNTAAPIQ
+187 KVNNTTSSPVQ

-213 SLVDQNYLGAAY
+213 SMVDQNYLGAAY
-225 GSSEE
+225 GTDEE
-230 KYEKYSFSDMADKN
+230 PYEKYSFSDMADKN
-244 LSINTQGGYVAF
+244 LNINTQGGYVAF

-261 VSAWIPVQE
+261 VSAWVPMQD
-270 QQNTLYSLIAKGN
+270 QANTLYSLITKSN
-283 AAIIGAKGEPV
+283 AAIIGVKDEAV
-294 NIQANQQASIGATY
+294 NVQAGSEQVLTATY
-308 YMGPKESDKLEAIHP
+308 YMGPKESDKLEAIHT

-330 YGWLFFISQPLFELL
+330 YGWLWFISQPLFVLL
-345 KFLYSGEGSFF
+345 KWLH
-356 GLFDISIGGLG
+356 SILG
-367 NWGLAIIAITIIVK
+367 NWGVAIIAITIIVK

-400 LQPKMAALKE
+400 LQPKMKALKE

-418 FGQATMEMYKK
+418 FGQATMEMYRK

-453 VFLESTELRHAEFFL
+453 VFLESTELRHAEFVL

-476 DPYFILP
+476 DPYYVLP
-483 ILFGASMFITQK
+483 ILFGLSMFVTQK

-507 KMMTYM
+507 KMMTFM
-513 PVIFSVFFLWF
+513 PVIFLWF

-534 SNLISIAQ
+534 SNLISIVQ
-542 MLYIYRGMEKKGIK
+542 MLIIYRGMEKKGIK

>member
-25 NDYNAPKADPSANTQ
+25 NDYNTPKADPSATTQ
-40 TLQSNSPDSDD
+40 TLKANSPESDD
-51 YVPSSTDGDLPTAA
+51 YVPASSDSGLPAST
-65 TSAKRSVIDITTD
+65 TLAKRSVIDITTD
-78 VFTVKIDTRG
+78 VFKVKIDTKG

-93 ADLIQYEEVK
+93 TDLLQYEEVK
-103 GNETP
+103 GEETP
-108 FMLLGEFEGN
+108 FMLLGEFDGN

-138 RPIYSTEQK
+138 RPTYQSEQT
-147 SFTMNGDEL
+147 SYTLTGDEL
-156 RVPLTFTDNNGVTFT
+156 RVPLQFTDSNGVSFT

-182 VALEY
+182 VGLEY
-187 TVNNNTAAPIQ
+187 KVNNTTSAPVQ

-213 SLVDQNYLGAAY
+213 SMVDQNYLGAAY
-225 GSSEE
+225 GTDEE
-230 KYEKYSFSDMADKN
+230 PYEKYSFSDMADKN
-244 LSINTQGGYVAF
+244 LNINTQGGYVAF

-261 VSAWIPVQE
+261 VSAWVPMQD
-270 QQNTLYSLIAKGN
+270 QANTLYSLITKSN
-283 AAIIGAKGEPV
+283 AAIIGVKDEAV
-294 NIQANQQASIGATY
+294 NVQAGSEQTLTATY
-308 YMGPKESDKLEAIHP
+308 YMGPKESDILEAIHT

-330 YGWLFFISQPLFELL
+330 YGWLWFISQPLFVLL
-345 KFLYSGEGSFF
+345 KWLH
-356 GLFDISIGGLG
+356 SILG
-367 NWGLAIIAITIIVK
+367 NWGVAIIAITIIVK
-381 SLMYPLT
+381 TLMYPLT

-400 LQPKMAALKE
+400 LQPKMKALKE

-418 FGQATMEMYKK
+418 FGQATMEMYRK

-453 VFLESTELRHAEFFL
+453 VFLESTELRHAEFVL

-476 DPYFILP
+476 DPYYVLP

-507 KMMTYM
+507 KMMTFM

-534 SNLISIAQ
+534 SNLISIVQ
-542 MLYIYRGMEKKGIK
+542 MLIIYRGMEKKGIK
-556 VRG
+556 VRGD

>member
-40 TLQSNSPDSDD
+40 TLQTNSPDSDD
-51 YVPSSTDGDLPTAA
+51 YIPSSTDGDLPTAA

-93 ADLIQYEEVK
+93 ADLLQYEDKK
-103 GNETP
+103 GSEIP
-108 FMLLGEFEGN
+108 YMLLGEFDGN

-126 IGLNGPDASANG
+126 IGLNGPDASAEG
-138 RPIYSTEQK
+138 RPVYSTAQK
-147 SFTMNGDEL
+147 SFTLNGDEL
-156 RVPLTFTDNNGVTFT
+156 RVPLTFTDSKGVTFT

-187 TVNNNTAAPIQ
+187 TVNNTTAEPIQ
-198 VQLYTQIKR
+198 VQLYTQVKR

-213 SLVDQNYLGAAY
+213 GLVDQTYLGAAY

-230 KYEKYSFSDMADKN
+230 KYDKYSFSDMADKN
-244 LSINTQGGYVAF
+244 LNINTQGGYIAF

-261 VSAWIPVQE
+261 VSAWVPSQD

-294 NIQANQQASIGATY
+294 NIQANQQATIGATY
-308 YMGPKESDKLEAIHP
+308 YMGPKESDKLAALHP
-323 DLDLTVD
+323 NLDLTVD
-330 YGWLFFISQPLFELL
+330 YGWLWFISQPLFVLL
-345 KFLYSGEGSFF
+345 KWLHG
-356 GLFDISIGGLG
+356 ILG
-367 NWGLAIIAITIIVK
+367 NWGLAIIAITIIIK
-381 SLMYPLT
+381 TLMYPLT

-418 FGQATMEMYKK
+418 FGQATMEMYRK

-453 VFLESTELRHAEFFL
+453 VFLESTELRHAEFVL
-468 WLTDLSAK
+468 WLTDLSAQ
-476 DPYFILP
+476 DPYYVLP

-542 MLYIYRGMEKKGIK
+542 MLIIYRGMEKQGIK

>member
-1 MESQRTFLFIGLMLV
+1 MESQRTFLLIGLMLV
-16 SFLLFQEWN
+16 SFLLFQQWN
-25 NDYNAPKADPSANTQ
+25 EDYNAPQADPSAITQNAQTNT
-40 TLQSNSPDSDD
+40 PESDD
-51 YVPSSTDGDLPTAA
+51 YVPSSSEGGLPAA
-65 TSAKRSVIDITTD
+65 TKAKRSVIEITTD

-93 ADLIQYEEVK
+93 TDLLQYEEEK
-103 GNETP
+103 GSDTP
-108 FMLLGEFEGN
+108 YMLLGEFDGK
-118 QYFSQSGL
+118 QYYSQSGL
-126 IGLNGPDASANG
+126 IGLNGPDSSADG
-138 RPIYSTEQK
+138 RPVYNTEQK
-147 SFTMNGDEL
+147 AYTLNGDEL
-156 RVPLTFTDNNGVTFT
+156 RVPLTFTDSKGVTFT

-187 TVNNNTAAPIQ
+187 TVNNTTAAPIQ
-198 VQLYTQIKR
+198 VQLYTQVKR

-230 KYEKYSFSDMADKN
+230 KYEKYSFSDMEDKN
-244 LSINTQGGYVAF
+244 LSINTQGGYIAF

-261 VSAWIPVQE
+261 VSAWVPNQE

-294 NIQANQQASIGATY
+294 NIQANQQATIGATY
-308 YMGPKESDKLEAIHP
+308 YMGPKESDKLEALHP
-323 DLDLTVD
+323 NLDLTVD
-330 YGWLFFISQPLFELL
+330 YGWLWFISQPLFVLL
-345 KFLYSGEGSFF
+345 KWLYS
-356 GLFDISIGGLG
+356 ILG

-381 SLMYPLT
+381 TLMYPLT

-418 FGQATMEMYKK
+418 FGQATMEMYRK

-437 CFPILLQMP
+437 CFPLLLQMP

-476 DPYFILP
+476 DPYYVLP

-513 PVIFSVFFLWF
+513 PVLFSIFFLWF

-542 MLYIYRGMEKKGIK
+542 MLIIYRGMEKKGIK

>member
-25 NDYNAPKADPSANTQ
+25 NDYNTPKADPSATTQ
-40 TLQSNSPDSDD
+40 TLKANSPESDD
-51 YVPSSTDGDLPTAA
+51 YVPASSDSGLPAST
-65 TSAKRSVIDITTD
+65 TLAKRSVIDITTD
-78 VFTVKIDTRG
+78 VFKVKIDTKG

-93 ADLIQYEEVK
+93 TDLIDYKETK
-103 GNETP
+103 GSDVP
-108 FMLLGEFEGN
+108 YMLLGEFDGK

-138 RPIYSTEQK
+138 RPTYQSEQT
-147 SFTMNGDEL
+147 SYTLTGDEL
-156 RVPLTFTDNNGVTFT
+156 RVPLQFTDSNGVSFT

-182 VALEY
+182 VGLEY
-187 TVNNNTAAPIQ
+187 KVNNTTSAPVQ

-213 SLVDQNYLGAAY
+213 SMVDQNYLGAAY
-225 GSSEE
+225 GTDEE
-230 KYEKYSFSDMADKN
+230 PYEKYSFSDMADKN
-244 LSINTQGGYVAF
+244 LNINTQGGYVAF

-261 VSAWIPVQE
+261 VSAWVPMQD
-270 QQNTLYSLIAKGN
+270 QANTLYSLITKSN
-283 AAIIGAKGEPV
+283 AAIIGVKDEAV
-294 NIQANQQASIGATY
+294 NVQAGSEQTLTATY
-308 YMGPKESDKLEAIHP
+308 YMGPKESDKLEAIHT

-330 YGWLFFISQPLFELL
+330 YGWLWFISQPLFVLL
-345 KFLYSGEGSFF
+345 KWLH
-356 GLFDISIGGLG
+356 SILG
-367 NWGLAIIAITIIVK
+367 NWGVAIIAITIIVK
-381 SLMYPLT
+381 TLMYPLT

-400 LQPKMAALKE
+400 LQPKMKALKE

-418 FGQATMEMYKK
+418 FGQATMEMYRK

-453 VFLESTELRHAEFFL
+453 VFLESTELRHAEFIL
-468 WLTDLSAK
+468 WLTDLSTK
-476 DPYFILP
+476 DPYYVLP
-483 ILFGASMFITQK
+483 ILFGASMFVTQK

-507 KMMTYM
+507 KMMTFM

-534 SNLISIAQ
+534 SNLISIVQ
-542 MLYIYRGMEKKGIK
+542 MLIIYRGMEKQGIK

>member
-1 MESQRTFLFIGLMLV
+1 MESQRTFLLIGLMLV

-25 NDYNAPKADPSANTQ
+25 NDYNAPKADPSATTQ
-40 TLQSNSPDSDD
+40 TQQANSPESDD
-51 YVPSSTDGDLPTAA
+51 FIPSSSDSGLPASA
-65 TSAKRSVIDITTD
+65 TLAKRSVIEITTD
-78 VFTVKIDTRG
+78 VFKVKIDTKG

-93 ADLIQYEEVK
+93 ADLLQYEEVK
-103 GNETP
+103 GEETP
-108 FMLLGEFEGN
+108 FMLLGEFDGN

-138 RPIYSTEQK
+138 RPTYQAPQK
-147 SFTMNGDEL
+147 AYTLSGDEL
-156 RVPLTFTDNNGVTFT
+156 RVPLTYVDSNGVSFT

-182 VALEY
+182 VGLEY
-187 TVNNNTAAPIQ
+187 TVNNATSAPVQ

-213 SLVDQNYLGAAY
+213 SLVDQNYLGSAF
-225 GSSEE
+225 GTDEE
-230 KYEKYSFSDMADKN
+230 PYEKYSFSDMADKN
-244 LSINTQGGYVAF
+244 LNKNTQGGYVAF

-261 VSAWIPVQE
+261 VSAWVPKQDETHTI
-270 QQNTLYSLIAKGN
+270 YSLITKSN
-283 AAIIGAKGEPV
+283 AAIIGSKAEPV
-294 NIQANQQASIGATY
+294 NIQAGSEQTLSAIY
-308 YMGPKESDKLEAIHP
+308 YMGPKESDILEAIHP

-330 YGWLFFISQPLFELL
+330 YGWLWFISQPLFVLL
-345 KFLYSGEGSFF
+345 KWLH
-356 GLFDISIGGLG
+356 SILG
-367 NWGLAIIAITIIVK
+367 NWGVAIIAITIIVK

-453 VFLESTELRHAEFFL
+453 VFLESTELRHAEFVL
-468 WLTDLSAK
+468 WLTDLSAQ
-476 DPYFILP
+476 DPYYVLP
-483 ILFGASMFITQK
+483 ILFGASMFVTQK

-507 KMMTYM
+507 KMMTFM

-534 SNLISIAQ
+534 SNLISIVQ
-542 MLYIYRGMEKKGIK
+542 MLIIYRGMEKKGIK

>member
-93 ADLIQYEEVK
+93 SDLLQYEEVK
-103 GNETP
+103 GEETP
-108 FMLLGEFEGN
+108 FMLLGEFDGN

-126 IGLNGPDASANG
+126 IGLNGPDASVNG
-138 RPIYSTEQK
+138 RPVYSTQQK
-147 SFTMNGDEL
+147 SYTMNGDEL
-156 RVPLTFTDNNGVTFT
+156 RVPLTFTDSKGVTFT

-187 TVNNNTAAPIQ
+187 TVNNTTAEPIQ

-283 AAIIGAKGEPV
+283 AAIIGTKGEPV
-294 NIQANQQASIGATY
+294 NIQANQQTSIGATY

-418 FGQATMEMYKK
+418 FGQATMEMYRK

-542 MLYIYRGMEKKGIK
+542 MLYIYRGMEKQGIK

>member
-25 NDYNAPKADPSANTQ
+25 NDYNTPKADPSATTQ
-40 TLQSNSPDSDD
+40 TLKANSPESDD
-51 YVPSSTDGDLPTAA
+51 YVPASSDSGLPAST
-65 TSAKRSVIDITTD
+65 TLAKRSVIDITTD
-78 VFTVKIDTRG
+78 VFKVKIDTKG

-93 ADLIQYEEVK
+93 TNLINYKETK
-103 GNETP
+103 GSDVP
-108 FMLLGEFEGN
+108 YMLLGEFDGK

-138 RPIYSTEQK
+138 RPTYQSEQT
-147 SFTMNGDEL
+147 SYTLTGDEL
-156 RVPLTFTDNNGVTFT
+156 RVPLQFTDSNGVSFT

-182 VALEY
+182 VGLEY
-187 TVNNNTAAPIQ
+187 KVNNTTSAPVQ

-213 SLVDQNYLGAAY
+213 SMVDQNYLGAAY
-225 GSSEE
+225 GTDEE
-230 KYEKYSFSDMADKN
+230 PYEKYSFSDMADKN
-244 LSINTQGGYVAF
+244 LNINTQGGYVAF

-261 VSAWIPVQE
+261 VSAWVPMQD
-270 QQNTLYSLIAKGN
+270 QANTLYSLITKSN
-283 AAIIGAKGEPV
+283 AAIIGVKDEAV
-294 NIQANQQASIGATY
+294 NVQAGSEQVLTATY
-308 YMGPKESDKLEAIHP
+308 YMGPKESDKLEAIHT

-330 YGWLFFISQPLFELL
+330 YGWLWFISQPLFVLL
-345 KFLYSGEGSFF
+345 KWLH
-356 GLFDISIGGLG
+356 SILG
-367 NWGLAIIAITIIVK
+367 NWGVAIIAITIIVK

-400 LQPKMAALKE
+400 LQPKMKALKE

-418 FGQATMEMYKK
+418 FGQATMEMYRK

-453 VFLESTELRHAEFFL
+453 VFLESTELRHAEFVL

-476 DPYFILP
+476 DPYYVLP

-507 KMMTYM
+507 KMMTFM

-534 SNLISIAQ
+534 SNLISIVQ
-542 MLYIYRGMEKKGIK
+542 MLIIYRGMEKKGIK

>member
-25 NDYNAPKADPSANTQ
+25 NDYNTPKADPSATTQ
-40 TLQSNSPDSDD
+40 TLKANSPESDD
-51 YVPSSTDGDLPTAA
+51 YVPASSDSGLPAST
-65 TSAKRSVIDITTD
+65 TLAKRAVINITTD
-78 VFTVKIDTRG
+78 VFKVKIDTKG

-93 ADLIQYEEVK
+93 TDLIDYKETK
-103 GNETP
+103 GSDVP
-108 FMLLGEFEGN
+108 YMLLGEFDGK

-138 RPIYSTEQK
+138 RPTYQSEQT
-147 SFTMNGDEL
+147 SYTLTGDEL
-156 RVPLTFTDNNGVTFT
+156 RVPLQFTDSNGVSFT

-182 VALEY
+182 VGLEY
-187 TVNNNTAAPIQ
+187 KVNNTTSAPVQ

-213 SLVDQNYLGAAY
+213 SMVDQNYLGAAY
-225 GSSEE
+225 GTDEE
-230 KYEKYSFSDMADKN
+230 PYEKYSFSDMADKN
-244 LSINTQGGYVAF
+244 LNINTQGGYVAF

-261 VSAWIPVQE
+261 VSAWVPMQD
-270 QQNTLYSLIAKGN
+270 QANTLYSLITKSN
-283 AAIIGAKGEPV
+283 AAIIGVKDEAV
-294 NIQANQQASIGATY
+294 NVQAGSEQTLTSTY
-308 YMGPKESDKLEAIHP
+308 YMGPKESDKLEAIHT

-330 YGWLFFISQPLFELL
+330 YGWLWFISQPLFVLL
-345 KFLYSGEGSFF
+345 KWLH
-356 GLFDISIGGLG
+356 SILG
-367 NWGLAIIAITIIVK
+367 NWGVAIIAITIIVK

-400 LQPKMAALKE
+400 LQPKMKALKE

-418 FGQATMEMYKK
+418 FGQATMEMYRK

-453 VFLESTELRHAEFFL
+453 VFLESTELRHAEFVL

-476 DPYFILP
+476 DPYYVLP

-507 KMMTYM
+507 KMMTFM

-534 SNLISIAQ
+534 SNLISIVQ
-542 MLYIYRGMEKKGIK
+542 MLIIYRGMEKKGIK